1 MFAGIRGILRS
12 VFICSVM
19 AVSLAGCGG
28 GGSSSSGGGSSSTAI
43 SAPSGITAYAGNSQV
58 TISWNSVTGAA
69 SYNIYWSNSPGV
81 SKTSGTRITG
91 ASSPYVHSG
100 LTNGATYYYVVTSQN
115 SNGESTESAKASAT
129 PGLAPPPAP

>member
-12 VFICSVM
+12 TFICSAV

-28 GGSSSSGGGSSSTAI
+28 GGSSSSGGGSSSGLP
-43 SAPSGITAYAGNSQV
+43 APSGVSASAGNSQV
-58 TISWNSVTGAA
+58 TVSWNPVTGAA
-69 SYNIYWSNSPGV
+69 SYNIYWSTSSGV
-81 SKTSGTRITG
+81 SKTSGTRIPG